1 SFQLDGQNA
10 VIADVAGATGQ
21 PIVVDGGCATTID
34 GLAIYSLLTPGDPD
48 RLSALE
54 GGRLVGHLHG
64 CPGTFARAARLPR
77 SVVAV
82 PATIAPSLVDAARAD
97 LLA

>member
-1 SFQLDGQNA
+1 
-10 VIADVAGATGQ
+10 
-21 PIVVDGGCATTID
+21 
-34 GLAIYSLLTPGDPD
+34 
-48 RLSALE
+48 
-54 GGRLVGHLHG
+54 LVGHLHG

-97 LLA
+97 LLASPDGARAVAAWSAHETSPFPLATRVVRHPGTDERWIVMHAERLGDGCHGDDPSFE